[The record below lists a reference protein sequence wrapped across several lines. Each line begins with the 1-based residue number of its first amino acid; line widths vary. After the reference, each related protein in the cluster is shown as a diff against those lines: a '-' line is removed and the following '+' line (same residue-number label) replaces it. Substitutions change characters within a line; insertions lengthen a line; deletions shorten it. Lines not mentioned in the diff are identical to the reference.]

1 MTSAV
6 QWMVPCIK
14 AHASSNSFL
23 QRVCHYTKFKSAQIK
38 SDLKLSNDLSTANT
52 PQVLFPART
61 TPFTTTTSRSNVE
74 DLKSL
79 RRGKEAVPAKSKEVS
94 KKKYRRLRKVKKR
107 RRRKKD
113 RNSIYGTTETHLCKG
128 GMLVS

>member
-1 MTSAV
+1 M
-6 QWMVPCIK
+6 
-14 AHASSNSFL
+14 FL
-23 QRVCHYTKFKSAQIK
+23 NI
-38 SDLKLSNDLSTANT
+38 STVNT

-61 TPFTTTTSRSNVE
+61 TPFTTTTSRSKVQ
-74 DLKSL
+74 DSKLI
-79 RRGKEAVPAKSKEVS
+79 RRGKEAVPARSKEIS

-128 GMLVS
+128 GIVKQACQV